1 MTDIFREVDEELRQ
15 EQAKKLWQRYG
26 RYVIAAA
33 VVLVVGVGGY
43 QAWQAWDLQ
52 HRTELSERYA
62 AALDLVGTGDTAAA
76 DQALTEIVG
85 EGGGYGTLAAFT
97 QARLRAEAGDST
109 GAAELWD
116 RIADSEGE
124 GSALR
129 QIAILLSVM
138 HRMEQDDPAELEAR
152 LAPLTEVGQAF
163 RPSAL
168 ELSAAIALRQGDK
181 ARAREIYA
189 GIVDDLAAPPGLRAR
204 AAQMLQALEE

>member
-116 RIADSEGE
+116 RIAESEGE

>member
-26 RYVIAAA
+26 RYVVGAA
-33 VVLVVGVGGY
+33 VALVVGVGGF

-52 HRTELSERYA
+52 QRTELSERYA
-62 AALDLVGTGDTAAA
+62 TALDLVGRGDTAAA
-76 DQALTEIVG
+76 DQALAEIVG
-85 EGGGYGTLAAFT
+85 EGGGYGMLAAFT
-97 QARLRAEAGDST
+97 QARLRAEAGDT
-109 GAAELWD
+109 AGAVELWD
-116 RIADSEGE
+116 RIAETEGE
-124 GSALR
+124 DRPLR
-129 QIAILLSVM
+129 QIATLLSVM
-138 HRMEQDDPAELEAR
+138 HRMDRDDPAELEAR

-163 RPSAL
+163 RPTAL

-204 AAQMLQALEE
+204 AAQMLQALGE